1 MKREKFYGLGVALVT
16 PFTENGAIDF
26 AAVAKIVD
34 NIIEGGADYILVL
47 GTTGETPTL
56 TSDERKAL
64 IRFVRDRVDGRVALM
79 VGVGGN
85 CTRDVVAC
93 LRGWDLKGYD
103 AVLSVNPYYN
113 KPNQEGLY
121 QHFKA
126 IAEASPLPVMLY
138 NIPGRTGVN
147 MAPETIARLAN
158 DCQNII
164 GVKEASGNL
173 VQMEQVKAL
182 APKEFL
188 LVSGDDGLTVDVIK
202 RGGVGVISVLAHS
215 YTAETKEVVRLA
227 LNGEVE
233 EAEAKLNA
241 LDAII
246 SSLFEEG
253 NPVGIKTALY
263 LKGVCSNT
271 MRLPLVP
278 GSEALQAKMKKL
290 FAEYEK

>member
-64 IRFVRDRVDGRVALM
+64 IRFVRDRVGGRVALM

-202 RGGVGVISVLAHS
+202 RGGVGVISVLANS

>member
-1 MKREKFYGLGVALVT
+1 MKNTLFHGLGVALVT
-16 PFTENGAIDF
+16 PFMENGAIDF

-64 IRFVRDRVDGRVALM
+64 IRFVKDRVAGRVALM

-85 CTRDVVAC
+85 CTRDVVAM
-93 LRGWDLKGYD
+93 LRSWDLSGYD

-126 IAEASPLPVMLY
+126 VAEASPLPVMLY

-147 MAPETIARLAN
+147 MAPETIARLAT
-158 DCQNII
+158 DCDNIV

-173 VQMEQVKAL
+173 EQMERVKAL
-182 APKEFL
+182 APSDFQL
-188 LVSGDDGLTVDVIK
+188 ISGDDGLTVEVIK
-202 RGGVGVISVLAHS
+202 RGGVGVISVLAND
-215 YTAETKEVVRLA
+215 YTAETKEVVHLA
-227 LNGEVE
+227 LNGEVA
-233 EAEAKLNA
+233 EAEAKLKG

-246 SSLFEEG
+246 TSLFEEG

-278 GSEALQAKMKKL
+278 GSEALQMKMKKL